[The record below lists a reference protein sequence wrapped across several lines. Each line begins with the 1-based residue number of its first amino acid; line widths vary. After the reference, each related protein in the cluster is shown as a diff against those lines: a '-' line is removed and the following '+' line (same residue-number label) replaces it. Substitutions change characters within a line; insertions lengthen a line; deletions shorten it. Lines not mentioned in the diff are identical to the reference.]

1 MSGPNRAIRSDFRG
15 VYRVECLACRSS
27 EIQIRVALDSF
38 SCVLEDFLRE
48 LIQMSR
54 CERLIYAQH
63 IETQGIAFFDEI
75 CARDLEGV
83 VAKRKLKHL
92 QK

>member
-1 MSGPNRAIRSDFRG
+1 MASVIERKKS
-15 VYRVECLACRSS
+15 
-27 EIQIRVALDSF
+27 
-38 SCVLEDFLRE
+38 LRE

-63 IETQGIAFFDEI
+63 IETQGIAFFHEI

-83 VAKRKLKHL
+83 VAKRRLSIYKSNSTGWLKVKNPNYSQSKGRHAL
-92 QK
+92 FKARGQQK